1 MDPMTLSFC
10 IRGLLIRCFDSF
22 CQFLV
27 DKEREEHEN
36 GQPENEQ
43 LDKMYQIKV
52 VDTLLKALEDFSK
65 N

>member
-1 MDPMTLSFC
+1 MDPMILSFC

-27 DKEREEHEN
+27 DKEKEEHEN
-36 GQPENEQ
+36 GQLEDEQ
-43 LDKMYQIKV
+43 LDKVYQAKV
-52 VDTLLKALEDFSK
+52 VDTLLKALESFSK